1 MIKEHAAVLNDLKN
15 RFMVFHQSNIFF
27 RDIQYGIQAML
38 RDQGIKV
45 SYVEAERL
53 ARQFVERMEQEKIFV
68 RIDRQTWTLRYA
80 EFKTPKVEKAAA
92 PAGQPPPAG
101 VAPGTASAGPTKVA
115 AQAQAS
121 TPRAASESAS
131 GAKA

>member
-1 MIKEHAAVLNDLKN
+1 MIREHTAVLKDLKN
-15 RFMVFHQSNIFF
+15 RFKVFHQSNIFF
-27 RDIQYGIQAML
+27 RDIQFGIQAMV

-53 ARQFVERMEQEKIFV
+53 AREFVERMEQEKIFV
-68 RIDRQTWTLRYA
+68 GIDRQTWTLRYA

-92 PAGQPPPAG
+92 PAAQPAAG
-101 VAPGTASAGPTKVA
+101 AAPGTASAGPTKVA

-121 TPRAASESAS
+121 TPRAASAS

>member
-1 MIKEHAAVLNDLKN
+1 MIKEHTAVLKDLKN

-80 EFKTPKVEKAAA
+80 EFKTPKVER
-92 PAGQPPPAG
+92 PRP
-101 VAPGTASAGPTKVA
+101 
-115 AQAQAS
+115 
-121 TPRAASESAS
+121 PRASPAPLRRSRPGPPQGRRRNSPDRTQQTTQANTR
-131 GAKA
+131 

>member
-92 PAGQPPPAG
+92 PAGQPSVAAPPQ
-101 VAPGTASAGPTKVA
+101 AGPA
-115 AQAQAS
+115 RGPQA
-121 TPRAASESAS
+121 
-131 GAKA
+131 

>member
-1 MIKEHAAVLNDLKN
+1 MSAKEKAASMIKEHTAVLKDLRN
-15 RFMVFHQSNIFF
+15 RFQVFHQSNIFF
-27 RDIQYGIQAML
+27 RDIQFGIQAML

-68 RIDRQTWTLRYA
+68 GIDRQTWTLRYA
-80 EFKTPKVEKAAA
+80 EFKTPKVEKAA
-92 PAGQPPPAG
+92 
-101 VAPGTASAGPTKVA
+101 
-115 AQAQAS
+115 
-121 TPRAASESAS
+121 SEPAS